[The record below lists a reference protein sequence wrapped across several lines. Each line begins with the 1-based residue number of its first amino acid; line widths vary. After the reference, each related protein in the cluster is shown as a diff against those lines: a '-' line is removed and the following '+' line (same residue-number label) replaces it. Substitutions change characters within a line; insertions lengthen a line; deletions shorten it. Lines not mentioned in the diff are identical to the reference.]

1 MCKEYQY
8 INFDQSSELR
18 LPGLKRF
25 LKILFQIWMAHF
37 TLIFLSKAI
46 ISGIIKRATKVSI
59 IYYGNDSV

>member
-18 LPGLKRF
+18 LSGLKRF
-25 LKILFQIWMAHF
+25 KKILFQIWMAHF

-46 ISGIIKRATKVSI
+46 ISGIIKRATEVSI